1 MTKLTEKLQNADK
14 QDDDVQMWQ
23 ARFETWWRAQPCDDG
38 SHDLGHFR
46 RVYLMALRIA
56 KLENVSYDPMVL
68 LAAAYFH
75 DLVNVPKDSPDRNR
89 ASTFSAE
96 KTPEILTEMGFPS
109 EKFDAICH
117 AIAAHS
123 FSANI
128 PAETVEAKMI
138 QDADR
143 MESIGAMGVARNMY
157 VSGKM
162 NTSLFHPDDPMGESA
177 RKKDD
182 SLYALDHFDLK
193 LLKLPSMMQ
202 TDAGRKIAEER
213 AAFLVAFRERMVQE
227 ILGEI

>member
-1 MTKLTEKLQNADK
+1 MTQQLDSQL
-14 QDDDVQMWQ
+14 QMWQ
-23 ARFETWWRAQPCDDG
+23 DKFETWWQAQPCDDA

-56 KLENVSYDPMVL
+56 AQENVSYDPMIL

-75 DLVNVPKDSPDRNR
+75 DLVNVPKNSPDRSR
-89 ASTFSAE
+89 ASTLSAE
-96 KTPEILTEMGFPS
+96 KTPEILSEMGFPE
-109 EKFDAICH
+109 EKFDAIAH

-128 PAETVEAKMI
+128 PAETIEAKII

-143 MESIGAMGVARNMY
+143 MESVGAMGVARNMY

-162 NTSLFHPDDPMGESA
+162 NSAMFHPDDPMGETN
-177 RKKDD
+177 REKDD
-182 SLYALDHFDLK
+182 TKYALDHFDLK
-193 LLKLPSMMQ
+193 LLKIPAMMQ
-202 TDAGRKIAEER
+202 TETGRKIAEER
-213 AAFLVAFRERMVQE
+213 AEFLVMYRKRMVQE